1 VLHQLEIMQTYALY
15 ATKIHATKFIPP
27 LKQLTVAHLHVLKRK
42 KKKKK
47 ESTAVCL
54 EWMIPHFITRI

>member
-1 VLHQLEIMQTYALY
+1 MQTYALY

-47 ESTAVCL
+47 KKESTAVCL